1 MLHKL
6 LKAVEVFSEIFQVL
20 SQRAP
25 RAVDIGKSY
34 LRTEHFMKKLILPL
48 KLTMSYILYICVL
61 IIFLDQFCATLDV
74 WKYF

>member
-20 SQRAP
+20 SQRAQ